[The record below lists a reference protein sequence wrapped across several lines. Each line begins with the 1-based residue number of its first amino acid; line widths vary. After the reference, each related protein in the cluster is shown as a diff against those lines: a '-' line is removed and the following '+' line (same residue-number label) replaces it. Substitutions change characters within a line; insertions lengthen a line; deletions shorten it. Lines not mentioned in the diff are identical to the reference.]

1 MDEAEILPVAGP
13 ATLTIF
19 VSMNR
24 PGSIAM
30 ARDGARAFVE
40 CLPFDVGREAADSV
54 ALVVSELVTNALRHA
69 GGSCVLSLAALP
81 DAVEV
86 AVGDSSLVRPQ
97 WRISDRVGGGGFG
110 WPMVHRLARSVTVTG
125 RAGGGK
131 TVRAMVPCGAGRTAS
146 DSSRTRLC
154 PWAPP
159 TAAPQAHQ
167 TERGTAGSH
176 GESGQAHWDRSACVC
191 PGQCAN
197 RPPMIAAS
205 QFLRARVRFSSPA
218 PREIPRP

>member
-1 MDEAEILPVAGP
+1 MVNAPEYGVRLMDEAEILPVAGP

-19 VSMNR
+19 VSMDR

-131 TVRAMVPCGAGRTAS
+131 TVRAVVPCGAGRTAS
-146 DSSRTRLC
+146 DSSRT
-154 PWAPP
+154 AP
-159 TAAPQAHQ
+159 TARRRAWW
-167 TERGTAGSH
+167 TA
-176 GESGQAHWDRSACVC
+176 
-191 PGQCAN
+191 
-197 RPPMIAAS
+197 
-205 QFLRARVRFSSPA
+205 ARV
-218 PREIPRP
+218 